1 MISSGAHMDIGR
13 IFRLTRLALEADGA
27 ASVSGTGSAVVQ
39 ALSQLSSGPAETS
52 YQQTAVAALDSFKQ
66 ALKAANK
73 ILTPEEILAIED
85 LADAPLFTETL
96 GDEVAEALR
105 ESPATPTTARDV
117 AQGIVS
123 KRELAL
129 ARFRQFITTG
139 SELRWDIEEPEDWN
153 AEVSFQ
159 LPRSLFDNQFDG
171 LIGEL
176 RYIRR
181 LLQHLS
187 ELDGGAAAEVQLAS
201 LSTTDPLIA
210 LGVCLYLAKQ
220 VGNLTKWALEQWKSV
235 EEIRNIRAQ
244 TRKLAAF
251 SEEEVDSIFSDKIKK
266 QIDAGVEAKVA
277 ELIAP
282 IAETA
287 RGNELG
293 NALRKDLPEYL
304 GRIERGMRVEVRLIS
319 APVVVEGEETSPE
332 SEMQDLANDL
342 KFPPASTDP
351 VLQITRQGPA

>member
-1 MISSGAHMDIGR
+1 MDIGR
-13 IFRLTRLALEADGA
+13 IFRLTRLALEADEV
-27 ASVSGTGSAVVQ
+27 ASVSGACSAVVQ
-39 ALSQLSSGPAETS
+39 ALSQLSSGPSEIT
-52 YQQTAVAALDSFKQ
+52 YQQSAVAALEGFKQ
-66 ALKAANK
+66 ALKTANN
-73 ILTPEEILAIED
+73 ILSPEEVLAIED
-85 LADAPLFTETL
+85 LANAPLFTEAL
-96 GDEVAEALR
+96 GDEVTEALR
-105 ESPATPTTARDV
+105 DSPATPTTARDV

-123 KRELAL
+123 KRDFAL
-129 ARFRQFITTG
+129 SHFRQFIATG
-139 SELRWDIEEPEDWN
+139 SELRWDVGEPKDWE

-176 RYIRR
+176 RYMRR

-201 LSTTDPLIA
+201 LSTTDPVIA
-210 LGVCLYLAKQ
+210 LGVSLYLAKQ
-220 VGNLTKWALEQWKSV
+220 VGSLTKWALEQWKSV

-251 SEEEVDSIFSDKIKK
+251 SAEEVDSIFSDKIKK
-266 QIDAGVEAKVA
+266 QIDAGIEAKVA

-282 IAETA
+282 VADA
-287 RGNELG
+287 GRSNELG

-304 GRIERGMRVEVRLIS
+304 GRIERGMRVEVRLI
-319 APVVVEGEETSPE
+319 AALDVVEGEESSLE
-332 SEMQDLANDL
+332 DEMQNLANDL

-351 VLQITRQGPA
+351 VLQITRQGAA